1 MRRSGTWER
10 NKSGAGRSRTG
21 TLTALRIAAGC
32 HVLFVPATHEAP
44 LSQALAALDGAAV
57 LTIGETTR
65 FTNAGGI
72 IAFVYRKNQLRFV
85 INLNAATHAGLR
97 IRSQLLTLAVAVQQ
111 AGHR

>member
-1 MRRSGTWER
+1 MDAFQRADQR
-10 NKSGAGRSRTG
+10 
-21 TLTALRIAAGC
+21 
-32 HVLFVPATHEAP
+32 V
-44 LSQALAALDGAAV
+44 GAAV
-57 LTIGETTR
+57 SGKFMRRRRAWKRGSR

>member
-1 MRRSGTWER
+1 MRRRRAWKRGS
-10 NKSGAGRSRTG
+10 
-21 TLTALRIAAGC
+21 
-32 HVLFVPATHEAP
+32 
-44 LSQALAALDGAAV
+44 
-57 LTIGETTR
+57 R